1 MTMTISTFDIFFV
14 SLHLIEKIDT
24 LLKLKKT
31 TLQIRILCTIGLNA
45 KYVTIKH

>member
-24 LLKLKKT
+24 LLKLKKQHYK
-31 TLQIRILCTIGLNA
+31 LEYYAQL
-45 KYVTIKH
+45 V